1 MKRFNHICLII
12 CCLAFLAPW
21 SSCSSFTPKIVLKSN
36 NSAGPS
42 SSGPSSTE
50 IEKISIELRAM
61 DIIQA
66 RCAGCHGVDSQG
78 FGGIRNIAS
87 TSILRERNLI
97 VPGDSEN
104 SPLVRMLKSGYMPKG
119 QIMPVEE
126 QQVIAD
132 WIQAGANDVSPDLQP
147 TETRS
152 SAEVLSLI
160 QQDISEIKGR
170 QVDLASQRYVNFS
183 YLNQD
188 KITLSEIRQLR
199 LALSKILNSLSW
211 ADQIYTPTS
220 ISESN
225 LIFRIDLSKLQWTQ
239 VTWGAIAAAYPYART
254 PSSSA
259 ETLQTKEIALELGTS
274 VPIVRG
280 DWLLKALSEP
290 ELYYKILQIPSEIA
304 DLEFALGVD
313 VTKNLNERNVA
324 RVGIKNSFVSANN
337 RLIERHPT
345 RFGAYW
351 KSYDFAT
358 TSGRASIF
366 NFPVG
371 PIALNMNF
379 FEPETFIQDGGE
391 IIFNLPNGL
400 QAYVIVNEKGHRI
413 DVAPVTVV
421 QDPLRID
428 RDVVNGISCISCHA
442 QGMNRN
448 VDSVRSSVSANSG
461 LFRPD
466 TFAAVNSMHKL
477 NSEMS
482 EIFDQDDRRFQA
494 ALLAIGGEQTIGEPI
509 TPVFYRYQ
517 SNLSINDVARE
528 LGLTTLELN
537 EKSNLDPA
545 LKTLID
551 SIEDNGLVTR
561 RNFELKFG
569 EINDHLQNGTG
580 SAGVSFLRI
589 REIDLSLIQKK

>member
-1 MKRFNHICLII
+1 MSILARRFNFNYLPICYSVLLVP
-12 CCLAFLAPW
+12 LA
-21 SSCSSFTPKIVLKSN
+21 SCSSFKAKTVFRSN
-36 NSAGPS
+36 SSAGPS
-42 SSGPSSTE
+42 SFQ
-50 IEKISIELRAM
+50 IENISLELSAS

-66 RCAGCHGVDSQG
+66 RCAGCHGTDSQG
-78 FGGIRNIAS
+78 FGDIKNI
-87 TSILRERNLI
+87 TSLAFLRERNLI

-104 SPLVRMLKSGYMPKG
+104 SPLVRILKSGYMPKG
-119 QIMPVEE
+119 QIMPAEE
-126 QQVIAD
+126 QQIISA
-132 WIQAGANDVSPDLQP
+132 WIQAGANEIPLSLKL
-147 TETRS
+147 TEKRS
-152 SAEVLSLI
+152 SAEVFNLI
-160 QQDISEIKGR
+160 QKDISEIKG
-170 QVDLASQRYVNFS
+170 QQIDLTSQRYINFS

-188 KITLSEIRQLR
+188 KITVSETRQLR

-211 ADQIYTPTS
+211 GDKIFAPVS

-259 ETLQTKEIALELGTS
+259 EALQGQEIAAELGTS

-290 ELYYKILQIPSEIA
+290 ELYYRVLQIPLEIA

-313 VTKNLNERNVA
+313 VTRNLNERNVA
-324 RVGIKNSFVSANN
+324 RVGIRNSFVSANN

-366 NFPVG
+366 DFPVG

-400 QAYVIVNEKGHRI
+400 QAYVIVDGRGRRI

-421 QDPLRID
+421 QDPLRIQHE
-428 RDVVNGISCISCHA
+428 VVNGISCISCHA

-448 VDSVRSSVSANSG
+448 VDSVRASVSENPS
-461 LFRPD
+461 LFRQD

-477 NSEMS
+477 NSEMN
-482 EIFDQDDRRFQA
+482 EIFDLDDARFQA
-494 ALLAIGGEQTIGEPI
+494 ALLAIGGEQVVGEPI
-509 TPVFYRYQ
+509 IPVYYRYQ
-517 SNLSINDVARE
+517 SQLSIDDLARE

-537 EKSNLDPA
+537 EKSNLKPA
-545 LKTLID
+545 LKSLID
-551 SIEDNGLVTR
+551 SISENGLITR
-561 RNFELKFG
+561 RNFELKFS
-569 EINDHLQNGTG
+569 EIGDQL
-580 SAGVSFLRI
+580 
-589 REIDLSLIQKK
+589 

>member
-1 MKRFNHICLII
+1 MCILAKRFNIIYLPICYSALLVP
-12 CCLAFLAPW
+12 LA
-21 SSCSSFTPKIVLKSN
+21 SCSSFRPNIVLKSN
-36 NSAGPS
+36 SSAGPS
-42 SSGPSSTE
+42 SFQ
-50 IEKISIELRAM
+50 IEKISLELGAS

-66 RCAGCHGVDSQG
+66 RCAGCHGPDSQG
-78 FGGIRNIAS
+78 FGDIKNI
-87 TSILRERNLI
+87 TSPAFLRKRNLI

-119 QIMPVEE
+119 QIMPAEE
-126 QQVIAD
+126 QQIISA
-132 WIQAGANDVSPDLQP
+132 WIQAGANEVPDGLRLP
-147 TETRS
+147 EKRS
-152 SAEVLSLI
+152 SSEVLSLI
-160 QQDISEIKGR
+160 QKDISEIKG
-170 QVDLASQRYVNFS
+170 QKLDLASQRYVAFS
-183 YLNQD
+183 YLNHE
-188 KITLSEIRQLR
+188 KITLSETRQLR
-199 LALSKILNSLSW
+199 MALSKILNSLSW
-211 ADQIYTPTS
+211 GDKIFAPVS

-239 VTWGAIAAAYPYART
+239 VTWGAIAAAYPYTRT

-259 ETLQTKEIALELGTS
+259 EVLQRQEIAAELGTS

-290 ELYYKILQIPSEIA
+290 ELYYRVLQIPLEIA

-313 VTKNLNERNVA
+313 VTRNLNERNVA

-351 KSYDFAT
+351 KSYDFAS

-366 NFPVG
+366 DFPVG

-400 QAYVIVNEKGHRI
+400 QAYVIVDSNGRRI

-421 QDPLRID
+421 QDPLRNQH
-428 RDVVNGISCISCHA
+428 DVVNGISCISCHA

-448 VDSVRSSVSANSG
+448 IDSVRASVSANSS

-477 NSEMS
+477 NSEMN
-482 EIFDQDDRRFQA
+482 EIFDLDDARFQA
-494 ALLAIGGEQTIGEPI
+494 ALLAIGGEQVVGEPI
-509 TPVFYRYQ
+509 TPVYYRYQ
-517 SNLSINDVARE
+517 SQLSIDDVARE
-528 LGLTTLELN
+528 LSLTNMELN
-537 EKSNLDPA
+537 EKLNLNPA

-551 SIEDNGLVTR
+551 SIEDSGLITR
-561 RNFELKFG
+561 SNFELKFN
-569 EINDHLQNGTG
+569 EIGDQL
-580 SAGVSFLRI
+580 
-589 REIDLSLIQKK
+589 

>member
-1 MKRFNHICLII
+1 MSILARNFNFHYLAICYSVLLVP
-12 CCLAFLAPW
+12 LA
-21 SSCSSFTPKIVLKSN
+21 SCSSFKAKTVFKSN
-36 NSAGPS
+36 SSAGPS
-42 SSGPSSTE
+42 SFQ
-50 IEKISIELRAM
+50 IEKISIELSAS

-66 RCAGCHGVDSQG
+66 RCAGCHGTDSQG
-78 FGGIRNIAS
+78 FGDIKNI
-87 TSILRERNLI
+87 TSLAFLRERNLI

-104 SPLVRMLKSGYMPKG
+104 SPLVRILKSGYMPKG
-119 QIMPVEE
+119 QIMPAEE
-126 QQVIAD
+126 QQIIAA
-132 WIQAGANDVSPDLQP
+132 WIQTGANEVPDNLRLP
-147 TETRS
+147 EKRS
-152 SAEVLSLI
+152 SAEILNLI
-160 QQDISEIKGR
+160 QKDISEIKG
-170 QVDLASQRYVNFS
+170 QKLELANQRYVNFS
-183 YLNQD
+183 YLNHE
-188 KITLSEIRQLR
+188 KITLSETRQLR

-211 ADQIYTPTS
+211 GDKIFAPVS
-220 ISESN
+220 INESN

-259 ETLQTKEIALELGTS
+259 EALQRQDIAAELGTS

-290 ELYYKILQIPSEIA
+290 DLYYRVLQIPLEIA

-313 VTKNLNERNVA
+313 VTRNLNERNVA
-324 RVGIKNSFVSANN
+324 RVGIRNSFVSTNN

-351 KSYDFAT
+351 KSYDFAS

-366 NFPVG
+366 DFPVG

-400 QAYVIVNEKGHRI
+400 QAYVIVDSNGRRI

-421 QDPLRID
+421 QDPLRIQH
-428 RDVVNGISCISCHA
+428 DVVNGISCISCHA

-448 VDSVRSSVSANSG
+448 IDSVRASVSANPS

-466 TFAAVNSMHKL
+466 TFAAVDSMHKL
-477 NSEMS
+477 NSEMN
-482 EIFDQDDRRFQA
+482 EIFDLDDARFQA
-494 ALLAIGGEQTIGEPI
+494 ALLAIGGEQVVGEPI
-509 TPVFYRYQ
+509 TPVYYRYQ
-517 SNLSINDVARE
+517 SQLSIDDLARE

-537 EKSNLDPA
+537 EKSNSNPA
-545 LKTLID
+545 LKSLID
-551 SIEDNGLVTR
+551 SIEENGLITR
-561 RNFELKFG
+561 SNFELKFS
-569 EINDHLQNGTG
+569 EIVGQL
-580 SAGVSFLRI
+580 
-589 REIDLSLIQKK
+589 

>member
-1 MKRFNHICLII
+1 MSILARRFNFNYLPICYSVLLVP
-12 CCLAFLAPW
+12 LA
-21 SSCSSFTPKIVLKSN
+21 SCSSFKAKTVFRSN
-36 NSAGPS
+36 SSAGPS
-42 SSGPSSTE
+42 SFQ
-50 IEKISIELRAM
+50 IEKISLELSAS

-66 RCAGCHGVDSQG
+66 RCAGCHGTDSQG
-78 FGGIRNIAS
+78 FGDIKNITNPAF
-87 TSILRERNLI
+87 LRERNLI

-104 SPLVRMLKSGYMPKG
+104 SPLVRILKSGYMPKG
-119 QIMPVEE
+119 QIMPAEE
-126 QQVIAD
+126 QQIIAA
-132 WIQAGANDVSPDLQP
+132 WIQAGANEVPLSLKL
-147 TETRS
+147 TEKRS
-152 SAEVLSLI
+152 SAEVLNLI
-160 QQDISEIKGR
+160 QKDISEIKG
-170 QVDLASQRYVNFS
+170 QKLDLASQRYVNFS
-183 YLNQD
+183 YLNHE
-188 KITLSEIRQLR
+188 KITLSETRQLR

-211 ADQIYTPTS
+211 GDKIFTPVS

-254 PSSSA
+254 PPGSV
-259 ETLQTKEIALELGTS
+259 EVLQRQEIAAELGTS

-290 ELYYKILQIPSEIA
+290 ELYYRVLQIPLEIA

-313 VTKNLNERNVA
+313 VTRNLNERNVA
-324 RVGIKNSFVSANN
+324 RVGIRNSFVSANN

-400 QAYVIVNEKGHRI
+400 QAYVIVDGRGRRI

-421 QDPLRID
+421 QDPLRIQHE
-428 RDVVNGISCISCHA
+428 VVNGISCISCHA

-448 VDSVRSSVSANSG
+448 VDSVRSSVSENPS

-477 NSEMS
+477 NSEMN
-482 EIFDQDDRRFQA
+482 EIFDLDDARFQA
-494 ALLAIGGEQTIGEPI
+494 ALLAIGGEQVVGEPI
-509 TPVFYRYQ
+509 TPVYYRYQ
-517 SNLSINDVARE
+517 SQLSIDDLARE

-537 EKSNLDPA
+537 EKSNLKPA
-545 LKTLID
+545 LKSLID
-551 SIEDNGLVTR
+551 SISENGLITR
-561 RNFELKFG
+561 RNFELKFS
-569 EINDHLQNGTG
+569 EIGDQL
-580 SAGVSFLRI
+580 
-589 REIDLSLIQKK
+589 